1 MDRRT
6 LGAWGMGILG
16 FWAGPGFGQVQTFEN
31 DFAGWAAAAGAF
43 STIDFE
49 TLPDGSP
56 SAAGTPITDAFNY
69 TGQGATFSSPE
80 DDLRIGGNQTNGFD
94 VRSPSPAAGLN
105 HIRADLLMP
114 AFSVGYT
121 SGGDLSLDA
130 FDLDGELI
138 VSAFLDGR
146 GGPFFLG
153 IVSDTPIAYVIMD
166 ESGGGAVI
174 DDFRFASVP
183 EPGTAGLLALGAAWV
198 LRRRRRR
205 T

>member
-1 MDRRT
+1 
-6 LGAWGMGILG
+6 MGILG
-16 FWAGPGFGQVQTFEN
+16 FLAGPGFGQVQTFEN

-56 SAAGTPITDAFNY
+56 SAAGTPITDIFNY
-69 TGQGATFSSPE
+69 TGQGATFSSPL
-80 DDLRIGGNQTNGFD
+80 DDLRIIGNELTGFALASPGPTGGLIN
-94 VRSPSPAAGLN
+94 
-105 HIRADLLMP
+105 IRGDLLAP

-121 SGGDLSLDA
+121 SVGDLALDA

-138 VSAFLDGR
+138 VSAFLDGS